1 MFSIEIGNVIFTF
14 DVTSKLKRDVRSE
27 AIYQNSFL
35 LLSNSNLSRRIV
47 GARLVWGSRE
57 KGKRS
62 KISDLSKLITHVL
75 EQPIRVLAMQL
86 LKLSMTSAAGL
97 RK

>member
-62 KISDLSKLITHVL
+62 KISDLSKRITHVL